1 MKKFVINIFILFKI
15 VIFASTINTVFA
27 DDQKQYNKIIENLR
41 CLVCQNQSLSESD
54 SNLAKDLR
62 NKVKEMLE
70 SGNSEDEIYKF
81 MSDRYTDYVLYNP
94 PLKKSTWFLWYS
106 PFIILIFSLSYMFIF
121 FKRKNSKNFD
131 TKEVNDNKKNLDLF
145 IEKRSIDKK
154 YIYIF
159 LFILIPLTTL
169 SIYSYSSEYMRY
181 KISYYFASKKPI
193 IDITVTIHDDILN
206 KITGNEILFV
216 YARRSNGMR
225 VPLAIDIF
233 EVEKFK
239 KNYNITLNNTMN
251 MIENQTL
258 SLAKEIIV
266 EARISKNKK
275 AMTVPGDFIGISKPI
290 TLKSS
295 NYLLLNINSIV
306 TEEK

>member
-1 MKKFVINIFILFKI
+1 MKKFVIDIFILFKI
-15 VIFASTINTVFA
+15 VIFVSTINTVFA

-159 LFILIPLTTL
+159 LFILSPLTTL

>member
-1 MKKFVINIFILFKI
+1 MKKFVIDIFILFKI
-15 VIFASTINTVFA
+15 VIFVSTINTVFA

>member
-1 MKKFVINIFILFKI
+1 MKKFVIDIFILFKI
-15 VIFASTINTVFA
+15 VIFVSTINTVFA

-106 PFIILIFSLSYMFIF
+106 PFIILIFSLSYMFVF
-121 FKRKNSKNFD
+121 FKRKNSKNFN

>member
-1 MKKFVINIFILFKI
+1 MKKFVIDIFILFKI
-15 VIFASTINTVFA
+15 VIFVSTINTVFA

-106 PFIILIFSLSYMFIF
+106 PFIILIFSLSYMFVF
-121 FKRKNSKNFD
+121 FKRKNSKNFN

-258 SLAKEIIV
+258 SLAREIIV